1 MYRFIMNANYWV
13 RSVLIVVVFV
23 CLSGAVIASTGSKT
37 ITDNWPIYQCN
48 PAVIPFAAQFA
59 PAGLSAD
66 EGGVTTES
74 NFQFCVQ
81 NTMGSFSDTLTQPMD
96 YLTSQSGNV
105 LDGVLSGMSG
115 IMDQITSITDL
126 FGSTGTSLFSS
137 ITNVVMYATILITKL
152 EDAQA
157 KMSAIIVSVLNTLS
171 TSNYTILSIW
181 NGTVGTLIKDMGNV
195 AAAF

>member
-13 RSVLIVVVFV
+13 RSVLIVVIFIG
-23 CLSGAVIASTGSKT
+23 LGGAVVASTGSKT
-37 ITDNWPIYQCN
+37 IQDNWPTYKCN
-48 PAVIPFAAQFA
+48 PSVMPFATQLA
-59 PAGLSAD
+59 PSGLD
-66 EGGVTTES
+66 VTTAS
-74 NFQFCVQ
+74 NFSECVQ
-81 NTMGSFSDTLTQPMD
+81 TTMGSFSDTLTQPLD

-105 LDGVLSGMSG
+105 LDGILSGMSG
-115 IMDQITSITDL
+115 IMDQISSVTDL

-137 ITNVVMYATILITKL
+137 ITNIVMYATILMTKL
-152 EDAQA
+152 GDAQA
-157 KMSAIIVSVLNTLS
+157 KMSAIIVSMLNTLS